1 MPWIR
6 KNLAFV
12 ISLSVA
18 LLLLIAGT
26 VYLFV
31 AQEDADL
38 ANGGLEAKKTEYDAL
53 VKREPFP
60 NAKNIELAKVEQKRL
75 AELKLKARQTFSKA
89 PKFEALDDASFKS
102 LLSRT
107 IVDLEQEADRKG
119 VKLPAGTG
127 TGTKYSF
134 TFDTQRKELRLA
146 PSTLEP
152 LALALTDISHLS
164 QILFASRIHSLI
176 TIKRSAIGTN
186 ETAGSGDLLTKKT
199 TTNSVVGAFV
209 CAYELQFQCFSTE
222 LAEVFN
228 HFVAAPNAYVL
239 KMVNIDHSSIESAEA
254 TATPLPMTPAM
265 GMMNMY
271 SRYGARPGMG
281 MGMGMGMQPPP
292 PQAAAATSGRLGEIV
307 LEQKPLKVTL
317 GLEIVRLNADVLAA
331 ASGAPKS
338 PRQQDPKR

>member
-1 MPWIR
+1 MPWIK

-26 VYLFV
+26 VYLFA
-31 AQEDADL
+31 AQEGADI

-60 NAKNIELAKVEQKRL
+60 NAKNIELAKVEQKRF
-75 AELKLKARQTFSKA
+75 AELKAKARQTFSKA
-89 PKFEALDDASFKS
+89 PRFEALDDASFKS
-102 LLSRT
+102 LLSQT
-107 IVDLEQEADRKG
+107 IVNLEQEADRKG

-127 TGTKYSF
+127 TGLKYSF

-152 LALALTDISHLS
+152 LALALTDISDLS
-164 QILFASRIHSLI
+164 QILFTSRIHSLI
-176 TIKRSAIGTN
+176 SIKRSAIGTN

-199 TTNSVVGAFV
+199 TTNSVAGAFV

-228 HFVAAPNAYVL
+228 HLVTAPSAYVL
-239 KMVNIDHSSIESAEA
+239 KMVNIDHSSVEPTEA
-254 TATPLPMTPAM
+254 LATPLPMTPAM

-271 SRYGARPGMG
+271 NRYGARPGMG
-281 MGMGMGMQPPP
+281 MGMGMQPPP
-292 PQAAAATSGRLGEIV
+292 PPVAAATSGRIGEIV

-317 GLEIVRLNADVLAA
+317 GLEVVRLNADAVPAG
-331 ASGAPKS
+331 SGASKS